1 MNALRCEREVTE
13 QSGGTEE
20 RSPRCIR
27 QRRGRGVRKN
37 AFVHPRGIF
46 YNIFE
51 FLRSHLLTKRSF
63 DGIIKSQQNMMTRT
77 GRPRGTNN
85 LKGRLLSWVGS
96 LQA

>member
-1 MNALRCEREVTE
+1 MERKNEVRGA
-13 QSGGTEE
+13 SVSAGDGG
-20 RSPRCIR
+20 
-27 QRRGRGVRKN
+27 GRKN
-37 AFVHPRGIF
+37 ASVHPRGIF

-51 FLRSHLLTKRSF
+51 FLRSRLLTKRSF

>member
-1 MNALRCEREVTE
+1 MNGPAGEREVTE
-13 QSGGTEE
+13 RSGGTEE
-20 RSPRCIR
+20 RSLRCIR
-27 QRRGRGVRKN
+27 QRRGLGVRKN
-37 AFVHPRGIF
+37 ACVHPRGIF